1 MVISAGS
8 GVVNFPTSFLGI
20 SAGLLFVLIDGISD
34 RPLNS
39 KGL

>member
-20 SAGLLFVLIDGISD
+20 SAGLFVLIDGISD